1 MGSSTTETEKR
12 PIGDAKDPEVNVGS
26 SEDYSE
32 VPLSKGIAPSEDDE
46 VVDPCLKDYEIPL
59 VAKCVGLQN
68 DPT

>member
-12 PIGDAKDPEVNVGS
+12 SAGDAKDPEVNVGLP
-26 SEDYSE
+26 EDTD
-32 VPLSKGIAPSEDDE
+32 VPVSKGIALSDNDE
-46 VVDPCLKDYEIPL
+46 VVDPRLKDYEIPL